1 MKNIKR
7 GEIYYADLEPILGS
21 EQGGIRPVLILQ
33 QYNSSSPTTIV
44 VPITCQSKHGGH
56 ETHVPLNNPQLYPN
70 STALLEQVRAI
81 DRQRLRGFV
90 CVAGAHDMGE
100 VDRAIHTSLGLKC
113 HEGGWAV

>member
-33 QYNSSSPTTIV
+33 QHNFSSPTTIV
-44 VPITCQSKHGGH
+44 APITCQSKQGGH
-56 ETHVPLNNPQLYPN
+56 ETHVPLDHPLLYPQ
-70 STALLEQVRAI
+70 SQALLEQIRAV

-90 CVAGAHDMGE
+90 CAAGARDMRE
-100 VDRAIHTSLGLKC
+100 IDRAIHTSLGLKC
-113 HEGGWAV
+113 HEGGQAT